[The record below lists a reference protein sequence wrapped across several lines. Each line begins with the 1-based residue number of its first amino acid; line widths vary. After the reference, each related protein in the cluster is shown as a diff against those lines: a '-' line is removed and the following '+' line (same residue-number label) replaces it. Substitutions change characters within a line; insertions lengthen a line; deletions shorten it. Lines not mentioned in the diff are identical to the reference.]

1 MNYVKVTRENLETE
15 HICCAISSNNDIQ
28 VSSKKAWMKERFDDG
43 LVFLKS
49 VERGKC
55 FIEYIPAE
63 NTWNPIDAEGYL
75 YIDCLWVSGS
85 FKGHGYSSD
94 LLNAC
99 MEDARANKKYG
110 LCVLAAA
117 KKKPFLSDPKF
128 LKYKGFT
135 VCDEADNGIQLWYL
149 PLVEN
154 APLPK
159 FKPCA
164 KHPHVEE
171 SGYVLYYT
179 SQCPFNA
186 KYVPIIEGIAR
197 ERAVPFKAIHLESR
211 EQAQSAPTPITTY
224 ALFYNGEYLT
234 NEQMN
239 DKRFLKLLEKE
250 ENKSER

>member
-1 MNYVKVTRENLETE
+1 MEYINVTSDNLETE
-15 HICCAISSNNDIQ
+15 HICCAISSNRDIQ
-28 VSSKKAWMKERFDDG
+28 VSSKKAWMKERFGDG

-49 VERGKC
+49 TERGKC
-55 FIEYIPAE
+55 FIEYIPTE
-63 NTWNPIDAEGYL
+63 NAWNPIDAEGYL
-75 YIDCLWVSGS
+75 YINCLWVSGS

-99 MEDARANKKYG
+99 MEDARAKQKYG
-110 LCVLAAA
+110 LCILAAA
-117 KKKPFLSDPKF
+117 KKKPFLADPKF
-128 LKYKGFT
+128 LKYKSFT

-154 APLPK
+154 APKPK
-159 FKPCA
+159 FKFCA

-171 SGYVLYYT
+171 GGYVLYYT

-186 KYVPIIEGIAR
+186 KYVPIIEAIAK
-197 ERAVPFKAIHLESR
+197 EKSIPFHAIHLQTK
-211 EQAQSAPTPITTY
+211 EQAQNAPTPVTTY
-224 ALFYNGEYLT
+224 ALFSNGQYLT

-250 ENKSER
+250 GNTHAG